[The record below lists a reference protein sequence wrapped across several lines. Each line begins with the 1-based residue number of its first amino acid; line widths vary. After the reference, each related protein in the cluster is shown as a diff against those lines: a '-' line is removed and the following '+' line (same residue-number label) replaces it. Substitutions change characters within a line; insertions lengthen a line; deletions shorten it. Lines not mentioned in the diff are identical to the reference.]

1 MNTENIVITIFADD
15 RPGIVQKIS
24 DTVLANGGSWQESS
38 LSRLSG
44 QFAGIVNIS
53 VATGQTEA
61 LQKALGDLKESGISI
76 TSQNRIEVHAP
87 SGKETTVELMVEAND
102 RQGIIEEISSALAAA
117 KVNVEQMETVC
128 ESASMA
134 GYELFIAH
142 LMVALPEGMRTQQL
156 EDVLENVSDDLMV
169 SILD

>member
-1 MNTENIVITIFADD
+1 MNTENIVITIFAED
-15 RPGIVQKIS
+15 RPGIVRELS

-44 QFAGIVNIS
+44 QFAGIVNIAI
-53 VATGQTEA
+53 ATDQRGA
-61 LQKALGDLKESGISI
+61 LQTALSGLQESGINV
-76 TSQNRIEVHAP
+76 TSQNRIEVQAAT
-87 SGKETTVELMVEAND
+87 SNQATVELMVEAND

-117 KVNVEQMETVC
+117 QVNVEQMETLC

-134 GYELFIAH
+134 GYDLFIAH
-142 LMVALPEGMRTQQL
+142 LMVALPEGMNIQQL